1 MNHEQIRIA
10 EMAVALVDT
19 RIKERLDQCGYCES
33 GHNAYAQA
41 SLAISAAFKDV
52 RGVFHKM
59 RHEISDEGEG
69 S

>member
-1 MNHEQIRIA
+1 MTSGQIRIA
-10 EMAVALVDT
+10 EMAVALAET
-19 RIKERLDQCGYCES
+19 RIRERLGQCGYCES
-33 GHNAYAQA
+33 GHNAYGQA
-41 SLAISAAFKDV
+41 SLAINAAFKDV